1 VLLVTS
7 GGRALL
13 TIGGV
18 AASVG
23 ALALFGIV
31 PAGMLSL
38 ATLWFATSGPS
49 VIGGPAVT
57 LNVDDVDPSEVRQ
70 YRAANPG
77 TTIIEAVAVIG
88 RR

>member
-1 VLLVTS
+1 VTS
-7 GGRALL
+7 RGRALL

-18 AASVG
+18 AAWVG
-23 ALALFGIV
+23 TLALFGIV

-49 VIGGPAVT
+49 VIGGPTVT
-57 LNVDDVDPSEVRQ
+57 SNVNDVEPWEVRR
-70 YRAANPG
+70 YRAAHPG
-77 TTIIEAVAVIG
+77 TTITEAVAAVG

>member
-1 VLLVTS
+1 MTS
-7 GGRALL
+7 RARALL

-23 ALALFGIV
+23 AVALFGVV

-49 VIGGPAVT
+49 VVGRPTVASHV
-57 LNVDDVDPSEVRQ
+57 NDVEPSQVRR
-70 YRAANPG
+70 YRAAHPG
-77 TTIIEAVAVIG
+77 TTIIEAVAAIG
-88 RR
+88 RQ